1 MKEITLDVAQRIMF
15 LGMLNQV
22 KNDIET
28 LGAAIEDTKGLVL
41 SEAEKNE
48 TEFEEIKTADGKGV
62 ESFKWSKSIDK
73 TVTLSPKTVEYA
85 LGFINQKSEAKE
97 LTMAD
102 APLLEIKKKLEA

>member
-28 LGAAIEDTKGLVL
+28 LGAAIEDSKEIALT
-41 SEAEKNE
+41 EADKVEMGFAEVKNAE
-48 TEFEEIKTADGKGV
+48 GQV
-62 ESFKWSKSIDK
+62 VSFKWEKSLDK

>member
-28 LGAAIEDTKGLVL
+28 LGAAIEDAKGIALT
-41 SEAEKNE
+41 EADKAEIGFGEVKNDE
-48 TEFEEIKTADGKGV
+48 GQV
-62 ESFKWSKSIDK
+62 VSFKWDKSVDK
-73 TVTLSPKTVEYA
+73 AVTLSQKTVDYV